1 MLAVAK
7 EYRKRAIGT
16 TLVQKAIRA
25 MKEQDADEV
34 LYLKKGCL
42 LQGGC
47 DINNINRLY
56 WRPNIPIKAPLLY
69 INDLDSSRINDYIDI
84 ISMG

>member
-16 TLVQKAIRA
+16 TLVQRAIRA

-34 LYLKKGCL
+34 YVLRRL
-42 LQGGC
+42 LVARRM
-47 DINNINRLY
+47 ILTPSNRLY
-56 WRPNIPIKAPLLY
+56 WRLNIPIKAPLLY

>member
-16 TLVQKAIRA
+16 TLVQRAIRA

-34 LYLKKGCL
+34 YISRRL
-42 LQGGC
+42 LVARNM
-47 DINNINRLY
+47 ILTTSNRLY
-56 WRPNIPIKAPLLY
+56 WRLNIPIKAPLLY